1 MGRVRVGR
9 RPGVSNLADFGTARR
24 GRASARAGA
33 GNDAVSSVLVA
44 PGLKVT
50 LFEHNLFQGWSRA
63 FVASPTSYV
72 GDDFNDAVSSLIV
85 EYI

>member
-1 MGRVRVGR
+1 M
-9 RPGVSNLADFGTARR
+9 
-24 GRASARAGA
+24 
-33 GNDAVSSVLVA
+33 LVA